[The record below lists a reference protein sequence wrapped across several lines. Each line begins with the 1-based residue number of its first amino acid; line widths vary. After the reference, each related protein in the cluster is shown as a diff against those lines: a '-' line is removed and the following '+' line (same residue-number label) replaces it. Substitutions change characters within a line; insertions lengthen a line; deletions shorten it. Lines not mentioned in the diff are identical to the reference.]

1 MTAEAELGL
10 LVDRECRGIDK
21 SEVGSVVAG
30 YLPVIDMTA
39 GDILQRKYLFL
50 TRIKSFDTFLVPGPI
65 ITVPGDGLN
74 LTDLTV
80 RTEVNGDVEA
90 ENEIANML
98 FPPTEIAAFHSDVM
112 TLQPGDLFLTGTP
125 GAAPIESGNAVR
137 AFVEL
142 IGSTEA
148 LVTR

>member
-1 MTAEAELGL
+1 VTAEAELGL

-30 YLPVIDMTA
+30 YLPDMTA
-39 GDILQRKYLFL
+39 GDILQRNSRFL
-50 TRIKSFDTFLVPGPI
+50 TRAKSFDTFLVPGPI
-65 ITVPGDGLN
+65 ITVPGNGFN

-98 FPPTEIAAFHSDVM
+98 FPPTEIAAFHSDVT